1 MEEDGRLKRVGQKRE
16 GGGGLD
22 RVGPRVGGGL
32 DRVGPRREEG
42 GRLKRVGQKG
52 EGGRELDMM
61 GRELGKEGDEG
72 ERIFEWYFY

>member
-1 MEEDGRLKRVGQKRE
+1 MGPRREEGGRQKRVGQIGE
-16 GGGGLD
+16 GGEGLGELD
-22 RVGPRVGGGL
+22 RVGSRRV
-32 DRVGPRREEG
+32 EG

>member
-1 MEEDGRLKRVGQKRE
+1 M
-16 GGGGLD
+16 
-22 RVGPRVGGGL
+22 
-32 DRVGPRREEG
+32 GPRREEG

-72 ERIFEWYFY
+72 ERIFEWYFYQNPGYSIFFLKEVL

>member
-1 MEEDGRLKRVGQKRE
+1 M
-16 GGGGLD
+16 
-22 RVGPRVGGGL
+22 
-32 DRVGPRREEG
+32 GPRREEG